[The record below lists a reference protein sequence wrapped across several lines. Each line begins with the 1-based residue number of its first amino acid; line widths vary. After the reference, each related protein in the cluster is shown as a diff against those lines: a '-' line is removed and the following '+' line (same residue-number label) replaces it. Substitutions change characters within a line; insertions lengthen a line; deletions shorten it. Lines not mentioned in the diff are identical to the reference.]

1 MGKEKFDVLTSVN
14 ADEKA
19 IFYMPFLNLFI
30 AGEGRL
36 KDSEIYSTRKNIQ
49 FVEYKNLKV
58 DGKKILATYVILLS
72 LSLLISIIFKNNLFP
87 TTMVVVVFDIVRK
100 RRTAQYIAD
109 AFVWLVDQNLRK
121 QRSWIGAALMA
132 MRAYKRFERIPSI
145 EEIERENRYFISED
159 FETKLNLSQAIIL
172 TICGITNYFN
182 QTKDIIIIIGLA
194 LALLGTTALL
204 KGPLNKFFYW
214 YMTAKPTNRQLE
226 VARES
231 LKEYDKM
238 VEELSN
244 RSDFEIFKPLL
255 DAQTV
260 SCYGR
265 IFSVEPVYDY
275 YEIKIK

>member
-1 MGKEKFDVLTSVN
+1 
-14 ADEKA
+14 
-19 IFYMPFLNLFI
+19 
-30 AGEGRL
+30 
-36 KDSEIYSTRKNIQ
+36 
-49 FVEYKNLKV
+49 
-58 DGKKILATYVILLS
+58 
-72 LSLLISIIFKNNLFP
+72 
-87 TTMVVVVFDIVRK
+87 
-100 RRTAQYIAD
+100 
-109 AFVWLVDQNLRK
+109 
-121 QRSWIGAALMA
+121 MA
-132 MRAYKRFERIPSI
+132 MRAYKRFEKIPSM
-145 EEIERENRYFISED
+145 EEIERESRYFISED

-172 TICGITNYFN
+172 TIGGITNYFN
-182 QTKDIIIIIGLA
+182 QTNYIIVIIGLT
-194 LALLGTTALL
+194 LAMLGITALL